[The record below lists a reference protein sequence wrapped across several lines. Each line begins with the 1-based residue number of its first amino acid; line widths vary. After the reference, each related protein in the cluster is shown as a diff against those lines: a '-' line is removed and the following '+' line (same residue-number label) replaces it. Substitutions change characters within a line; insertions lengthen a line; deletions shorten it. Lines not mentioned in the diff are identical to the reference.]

1 MWYLLKGFL
10 LANALMKPKAV
21 IKDKDHE
28 DTLHQR
34 KPQNEPLDS
43 LPKTLFSAKVD
54 RRHCVTHHDV
64 PKDNDPNWNEAI
76 EAEENVGE
84 ETSKA
89 TEDPGEEVA
98 PMNWER
104 WAIDEQD
111 DGVAED
117 LGNAVVDD
125 HLVHPVL
132 LLLQDD
138 RHSPDVEE
146 DGEDEDGKS
155 KPETEASR
163 DLRKIIMNCAEERK
177 LTFINAYW
185 EDSWYVSWC

>member
-1 MWYLLKGFL
+1 
-10 LANALMKPKAV
+10 MKPKAV

-54 RRHCVTHHDV
+54 RRHCVANHDV
-64 PKDNDPNWNEAI
+64 AKDNDPNWNEAV
-76 EAEENVGE
+76 EAEEDAGE

-89 TEDPGEEVA
+89 TEDPGEEVTA
-98 PMNWER
+98 MNWER
-104 WAIDEQD
+104 GAIDEQD
-111 DGVAED
+111 DGIAED

-146 DGEDEDGKS
+146 ECDDEDGKS
-155 KPETEASR
+155 KAETEGIRNLRIHIWWWWSLLACLSR
-163 DLRKIIMNCAEERK
+163 QHCGLIIYE
-177 LTFINAYW
+177 
-185 EDSWYVSWC
+185 